1 MWETELI
8 KFIILASVI
17 LIIFTWGIIVF
28 TFKYQKRK
36 LMFEQEKA
44 AQDERHFR
52 EMLFTKI
59 EIQQH
64 TMRDIGREIH
74 DNVGQRLTLAAMY
87 TYQLEYEEK
96 ETKTGEKISAIGKII
111 DESLEEL
118 RNLSK
123 SLTNAHAEQ
132 WELKDLVEN
141 ECNRVNA
148 LNICTVESRFNTD
161 NITISP
167 TLKAFIHRIIQ
178 EFLQNSLKHSRCRH
192 ITFSFYKDATGLA
205 IELQDDGVGFDMAAY
220 HQNKDRGIG
229 LSNMRKRAEFL
240 HIDLV
245 MVSAPGKGTKVKLYI
260 PETVLNSTWH
270 AV

>member
-1 MWETELI
+1 MWEAELI

-17 LIIFTWGIIVF
+17 LLIFTWGILVF
-28 TFKYQKRK
+28 IFKYQKRK
-36 LMFEQEKA
+36 LMFEKEKA
-44 AQDERHFR
+44 AQDEKHFR

-96 ETKTGEKISAIGKII
+96 ETKTGERISAIGKII

-123 SLTNAHAEQ
+123 SLTNANAEK
-132 WELKDLVEN
+132 WELKELVEN
-141 ECNRVNA
+141 ECSRVNA
-148 LNICTVESRFNTD
+148 LNICKVGYRFNTGD
-161 NITISP
+161 ITFSP
-167 TLKAFIHRIIQ
+167 TIKAFIHRIIQ
-178 EFLQNSLKHSRCRH
+178 EFLQNSLKHSRCKN
-192 ITFSFYKDATGLA
+192 ITFIFEESGGGVA
-205 IELQDDGVGFDMAAY
+205 ITLQDDGIGFDTATY
-220 HQNKDRGIG
+220 HGNKTKGIG
-229 LSNMRKRAEFL
+229 LSNMSKRAEFL
-240 HIDLV
+240 HIGFVLD
-245 MVSAPGKGTKVKLYI
+245 STIGKGTKVKLYI
-260 PETVLNSTWH
+260 PETVLNSSWH

>member
-1 MWETELI
+1 
-8 KFIILASVI
+8 
-17 LIIFTWGIIVF
+17 
-28 TFKYQKRK
+28 
-36 LMFEQEKA
+36 MFEKEKA

-52 EMLFTKI
+52 EMLFTKL

-87 TYQLEYEEK
+87 TYQLEYEQK
-96 ETKTGEKISAIGKII
+96 ETATGERVSAIGKII

-123 SLTNAHAEQ
+123 SLTNAHAEK
-132 WELKDLVEN
+132 WELKELVDN

-148 LNICTVESRFNTD
+148 LNICTVQSRFNTD
-161 NITISP
+161 NIILSP
-167 TLKAFIHRIIQ
+167 TIKAFIHRIIQ

-192 ITFSFYKDATGLA
+192 ITFTFDKGSSGLA
-205 IELQDDGVGFDMAAY
+205 IVLQDDGTGFDLTGYSENSA
-220 HQNKDRGIG
+220 KGIG

-240 HIDLV
+240 NIDFGLQ
-245 MVSAPGKGTKVKLYI
+245 SAPGKGTEVKLYI
-260 PETVLNSTWH
+260 PESVLKSSWH